1 MHRRSL
7 LSLVPATALV
17 LAAGSARAGSDADA
31 LLDGLLGPR
40 EPQGR
45 VVVAAQVEP
54 AVGHRVL
61 VVELRPL
68 GDAKLVADPGAVLRG
83 TAVDGVT
90 WLAPEAKALEPGRS
104 YFDGAVRLALPFR
117 AEGADEV
124 RARVDYA
131 WCLVGFQC
139 LFGEADVRVPLPA
152 APSG

>member
-1 MHRRSL
+1 MAARRPVLSAALAL
-7 LSLVPATALV
+7 LAATA
-17 LAAGSARAGSDADA
+17 SARAAPPVDG

-45 VVVAAQVEP
+45 VVVAAHVEP
-54 AVGHRVL
+54 AAGHRVL

-117 AEGADEV
+117 AEGAEEV

-139 LFGEADVRVPLPA
+139 LFGGEDVRVPLPA

>member
-1 MHRRSL
+1 MAACRPV
-7 LSLVPATALV
+7 LSAALAL
-17 LAAGSARAGSDADA
+17 LAAMASGRAAPSVDG

-40 EPQGR
+40 EPRGR
-45 VVVAAQVEP
+45 VVVAAHVEP
-54 AVGHRVL
+54 AAGHRVL

-83 TAVDGVT
+83 TAVDGIT
-90 WLAPEAKALEPGRS
+90 WLAPEAKALAPGRS

-117 AEGADEV
+117 AEGAGEV

-139 LFGEADVRVPLPA
+139 LFGEEDIRISLPA